1 MARVFISM
9 AGEGRGHASR
19 VLALLPELAA
29 RHDVALFA
37 PGDAY
42 ALLEP
47 VARRMNVSIDRI
59 PGLSNR
65 YAADGRLD
73 YRRTFAS
80 GARFAVHLPCLIGQL
95 ADRVRADRPDLV
107 ITDFEPALPRA
118 AERCDVPYVSVNH
131 QHFMV
136 VSDLSSLPSRLRWH
150 ATWMGAGIRFMYRH
164 QVATIVSSFFHLPL
178 KPRYRDVDQVGVLL
192 RPPILERTPRA
203 GEHVLV
209 YSRRPPPATLMT
221 ALHSARRPM
230 LVYGADEAACHG
242 FLEHRKLDDETFADD
257 LASARALI
265 CTAGNQIVGE
275 ALYLGK
281 PVLALPEPNNF
292 EQDIN
297 GYFVE
302 RLRAGR
308 SVPLDHCDAHTIR
321 SFLEAVDAAP
331 STAFRPRAE
340 NGIPRVL
347 ARIEWEVDGRL
358 NGSSP
363 RSTLRRRA
371 EGRSR

>member
-1 MARVFISM
+1 MARLFISM

-47 VARRMNVSIDRI
+47 VARRMNVCIERI
-59 PGLSNR
+59 PGLANR
-65 YAADGRLD
+65 YAADGSVN
-73 YRRTFAS
+73 YPRTFAS
-80 GARFAVHLPCLIGQL
+80 GARFATHLPRLIGQL
-95 ADRVRADRPDLV
+95 AERIRADRPDLV

-118 AERCDVPYVSVNH
+118 AERCEVPYISVNH
-131 QHFMV
+131 QHFMI
-136 VSDLSSLPSRLRWH
+136 VSDLSSLPGTLRWH
-150 ATWMGAGIRFMYRH
+150 ATWMGAGIRFMYWH

-178 KPRYRDVDQVGVLL
+178 KPRYRDVEQVGVLL
-192 RPPILERTPRA
+192 RPEVLERSPRD

-209 YSRRPPPATLMT
+209 YSRRSPPEALLGALRAT
-221 ALHSARRPM
+221 RRPM
-230 LVYGADEAACHG
+230 LVYGANEALCRG
-242 FLEHRKLDDETFADD
+242 NLECRRVDGETFADD
-257 LASARALI
+257 LAGARALI

-302 RLRAGR
+302 QLGAGR
-308 SVPLDHCDAHTIR
+308 SVPLARCDLATVR
-321 SFLEAVDAAP
+321 SFLAAVDAAP
-331 STAFRPRAE
+331 STAFRRRAE
-340 NGIPRVL
+340 NGIPKVL
-347 ARIEWEVDGRL
+347 DRIEHELG
-358 NGSSP
+358 
-363 RSTLRRRA
+363 
-371 EGRSR
+371 